1 MSSSGKVAD
10 VETVTRVPLHEGE
23 PRTLVEV
30 FEYVA
35 RVHPRP
41 DTLSYKR
48 DGRWVAIPAADM
60 LKRVH
65 SIAAGLHSLG
75 VRRGD
80 RVAILSESR
89 PEWVLTDAACMF
101 ATAIDV
107 PIYPTLTTPQVR
119 YILKDSGARVL
130 VIQNEEKFQ
139 HVREAIAECKTLER
153 IVFFEK
159 PAGGEPRGISLAELE
174 EQGRTLEAAQ
184 PDLF

>member
-30 FEYVA
+30 FEHVA
-35 RVHPRP
+35 SVHPRP
-41 DTLSYKR
+41 DTLNFKR
-48 DGRWVAIPAADM
+48 DGRWLAIPAAEM

-65 SIAAGLHSLG
+65 SIAAGLYSLG

-89 PEWVLTDAACMF
+89 PEWVLADAGCMF

-119 YILKDSGARVL
+119 YIFKDSHPL
-130 VIQNEEKFQ
+130 LLFLQTPHKF
-139 HVREAIAECKTLER
+139 H
-153 IVFFEK
+153 
-159 PAGGEPRGISLAELE
+159 
-174 EQGRTLEAAQ
+174 
-184 PDLF
+184 